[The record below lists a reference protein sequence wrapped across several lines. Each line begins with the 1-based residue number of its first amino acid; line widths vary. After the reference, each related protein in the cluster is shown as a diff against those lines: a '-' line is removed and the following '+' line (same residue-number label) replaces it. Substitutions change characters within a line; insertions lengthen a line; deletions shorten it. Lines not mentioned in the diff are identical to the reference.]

1 MSMEVA
7 SESQTSTYTVQEAA
21 TQTGLT
27 THTLRYY
34 ERIGLLDA
42 PTRAPGSG
50 HRVYHDADL
59 RRVQFL
65 KRLRTTGMSVREM
78 RRFVAL
84 YRLGDSTLGEREKLL
99 ADHRCVVLAQIGEL
113 QEAVAAIEYKI
124 ASYHEIGTATYW
136 TDKENKQ

>member
-1 MSMEVA
+1 MKEAMDAE
-7 SESQTSTYTVQEAA
+7 TLTYTVQEAA
-21 TQTGLT
+21 TQSGLT

-34 ERIGLLDA
+34 ERIGLLDP

-50 HRVYHDADL
+50 HRAYNDADL

-84 YRLGDSTLGEREKLL
+84 YRIGDSTLGEREKML

-124 ASYHEIGTATYW
+124 ASFQNIGRQTYW
-136 TDKENKQ
+136 TDKENK